1 PEEIFLRGVEVVGGD
16 AAIVGEVAVDVCG
29 PGVLCHDGDV
39 DDAVMRRSGGDRG
52 ALEKIEL
59 PEISLR
65 LLQLCRIER
74 IAFLEEQE
82 TPQERHP
89 SLHRQDVGPS
99 IEAAV
104 PRLSA
109 LNRGMA
115 LMLMVPIRRAG
126 ASATASIRCRTSPST
141 PGGYAASNEGKI
153 NQWGQVFVSPFFLR
167 VVERRLDRRP
177 GPLSGSNPTAVESQ
191 LASLRGRHVCATFLP
206 GVD

>member
-1 PEEIFLRGVEVVGGD
+1 
-16 AAIVGEVAVDVCG
+16 
-29 PGVLCHDGDV
+29 
-39 DDAVMRRSGGDRG
+39 MRRSGGDRG

-104 PRLSA
+104 PRLLGA
-109 LNRGMA
+109 EQRNGIDA
-115 LMLMVPIRRAG
+115 DGPDPKGRRVG
-126 ASATASIRCRTSPST
+126 DR
-141 PGGYAASNEGKI
+141 
-153 NQWGQVFVSPFFLR
+153 QHQVQ
-167 VVERRLDRRP
+167 
-177 GPLSGSNPTAVESQ
+177 NESQ
-191 LASLRGRHVCATFLP
+191 HAGRLRCIK
-206 GVD
+206 